1 MFTTELVSL
10 KNKILL
16 PPGAGEVGFTCSYR
30 RREPAGPDS
39 HAAGSAESRRRQIHV
54 QPALPGASGAGCTCV
69 VFCRELRLIHLDD
82 VSFRMR
88 DEFRRIE
95 ALDRTDSACIFTGA

>member
-16 PPGAGEVGFTCSYR
+16 PPGAGEAGFACSYR

-39 HAAGSAESRRRQIHV
+39 RAAIFAGSQRGWLHMRCL
-54 QPALPGASGAGCTCV
+54 LPGAS
-69 VFCRELRLIHLDD
+69 LNPP
-82 VSFRMR
+82 
-88 DEFRRIE
+88 
-95 ALDRTDSACIFTGA
+95 